1 MSSRTHKWF
10 LLYYFFS
17 FTHALID
24 RRDSQLRLY
33 SSRIIAHHLLKYR
46 LRCIHSLKNHHL
58 LQYANFISDY
68 KYAIAIANTKLI
80 ERCLMFNKWQ
90 NGKTQR

>member
-17 FTHALID
+17 FTHALSD

-80 ERCLMFNKWQ
+80 
-90 NGKTQR
+90 